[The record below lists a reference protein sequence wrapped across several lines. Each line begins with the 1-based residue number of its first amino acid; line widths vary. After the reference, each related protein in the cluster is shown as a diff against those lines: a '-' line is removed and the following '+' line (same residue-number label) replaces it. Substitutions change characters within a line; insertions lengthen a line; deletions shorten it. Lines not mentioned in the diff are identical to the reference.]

1 MAQKST
7 IYKFR
12 IALSD
17 LERNYYDALNLTIA
31 QHPSESLDRM
41 MAKLLAFSINA
52 QAGLVFT
59 KGLSSVEEPDIWIR
73 SLDEQTSLWIDVGE
87 PSPDRIKKASRQ
99 AGEVKVYSFNS
110 KSDVWWEQAR
120 SKFAMLKVSVFRFD
134 SQSVRAFTTLVER
147 TMDLSITITGDSAF
161 IATNTGECEVA
172 WEPLQVV

>member
-1 MAQKST
+1 
-7 IYKFR
+7 
-12 IALSD
+12 
-17 LERNYYDALNLTIA
+17 
-31 QHPSESLDRM
+31 M
-41 MAKLLAFSINA
+41 MAKLLAFCINA
-52 QAGLVFT
+52 KAGLVFT

-110 KSDVWWEQAR
+110 KSDIWWEQGR

-134 SQSVRAFTTLVER
+134 SQSVKAFTALVER

-161 IATNTGECEVA
+161 IATDSGECEVA

>member
-1 MAQKST
+1 
-7 IYKFR
+7 
-12 IALSD
+12 
-17 LERNYYDALNLTIA
+17 
-31 QHPSESLDRM
+31 

-52 QAGLVFT
+52 KAGLVFT

-99 AGEVKVYSFNS
+99 AAELKVYSFNS
-110 KSDVWWEQAR
+110 KSDVWWEQGR
-120 SKFAMLKVSVFRFD
+120 SKFAILNVSIFRFD
-134 SQSVRAFTTLVER
+134 SQSVKTFSALVER

-161 IATNTGECEVA
+161 IATGSGECEVA